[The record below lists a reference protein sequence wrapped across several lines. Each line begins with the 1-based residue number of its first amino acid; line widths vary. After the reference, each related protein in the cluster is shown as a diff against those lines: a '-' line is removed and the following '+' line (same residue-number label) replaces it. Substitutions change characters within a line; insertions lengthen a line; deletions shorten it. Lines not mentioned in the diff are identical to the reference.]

1 MMSCKSIHVLM
12 HMYLDGD
19 LKRDEERQ
27 LKDHLQICTDCQQ
40 HLLELEKTVALV
52 QSLHQVHSPGNFT
65 EKVLQRLPKQQKRW
79 AMFQWMRRH
88 PITVAASIFIL
99 LMFSSSVFSWY
110 GGERQL
116 QISAKATDSHMLV
129 IEGDHVLVPEDKVIE
144 GDLVVRHGNIT
155 VLGQVKGD
163 VVAIDGKVLLASTA
177 HITGR
182 RQEIDDLLEW
192 IWYNIKSFGIA
203 LVNP

>member
-1 MMSCKSIHVLM
+1 MSCKSIQLLM
-12 HMYLDGD
+12 HMYLDGE
-19 LKRDEERQ
+19 LKRDEEKQ
-27 LKDHLQICTDCQQ
+27 LKDHLQLCSDCQQ
-40 HLLELEKTVALV
+40 HLLELEKTVAFV
-52 QSLHQVHSPGNFT
+52 QSLHQVHSGDDFT
-65 EKVLQRLPKQQKRW
+65 EKVIARLPKQQKRW
-79 AMFQWMRRH
+79 AVLQWMRRH
-88 PITVAASIFIL
+88 PITVAASIFIM
-99 LMFSSSVFSWY
+99 LMLSSSALSWY
-110 GGERQL
+110 GGERQM

-129 IEGDHVLVPEDKVIE
+129 IEGNHVYVPEDKVIE

-182 RQEIDDLLEW
+182 HQEIDDLLEW